1 VKAIIVYGLSFIVF
15 WTGQHTNGHRLLRR
29 TLQRSG
35 AIMSSLK

>member
-29 TLQRSG
+29 TLLHPAQL
-35 AIMSSLK
+35 AAV